1 MYENTT
7 YEVILQRML
16 DRVPD
21 KFDKR
26 EGSVIWDTHSPTA
39 IELQILYLELDVIL
53 KEAYGDSASR
63 EFLILRCKERGI
75 YPHEAT
81 KAVLKGVFVPST
93 IDVTGKR
100 FNIGDMNYVVSGKT
114 ADGEYQVECETA
126 GKIGNQFFG
135 PMIPIEY
142 IKGLERAELTEIL
155 IPGEDEEETEDLRQ
169 RYFASFEETAFGGNV
184 RDYKERTNAIP
195 GVGSTKVTRIWNGD
209 ISPAEMIPSNNVQI
223 WYEGIK
229 DTLSGEVKNWLDK
242 VYTAAK
248 EKKLTVGGTVLL
260 TIVNSEFGTASD
272 ALIHTVQEIIDPE
285 QNAGG
290 GYGLAPIG
298 HVVLV
303 RSAKA
308 VSIDIKTT
316 LFFEEGYDWENLQSL
331 IEDAIDSYLLE
342 LRKMWDKSSCLT
354 IRLSQIDN
362 RLLGVRGV
370 VDIQN
375 TRINGLSSN
384 LTLGEYEIPILGGVE
399 A

>member
-1 MYENTT
+1 M
-7 YEVILQRML
+7 
-16 DRVPD
+16 
-21 KFDKR
+21 
-26 EGSVIWDTHSPTA
+26 
-39 IELQILYLELDVIL
+39 
-53 KEAYGDSASR
+53 
-63 EFLILRCKERGI
+63 
-75 YPHEAT
+75 
-81 KAVLKGVFVPST
+81 
-93 IDVTGKR
+93 
-100 FNIGDMNYVVSGKT
+100 
-114 ADGEYQVECETA
+114 
-126 GKIGNQFFG
+126 
-135 PMIPIEY
+135 
-142 IKGLERAELTEIL
+142 
-155 IPGEDEEETEDLRQ
+155 
-169 RYFASFEETAFGGNV
+169 
-184 RDYKERTNAIP
+184 
-195 GVGSTKVTRIWNGD
+195 
-209 ISPAEMIPSNNVQI
+209 
-223 WYEGIK
+223 
-229 DTLSGEVKNWLDK
+229 
-242 VYTAAK
+242 
-248 EKKLTVGGTVLL
+248 LL